1 MITSINFLA
10 VLVAAIVAFIVGF
23 LMHGPVG
30 GKLWM
35 KLANIVPTGKEKFSG
50 MIPQMLW
57 NLFANVITAFVLSVM
72 YIFAQSYFFLSSYN
86 FFPNISIGVLSIATP
101 VFLLWV
107 FVVVGSSMD
116 VIWMGKSKK
125 LWMFEC
131 LSTLLVMASMGI
143 VIAVW

>member
-1 MITSINFLA
+1 MLPINLGSII
-10 VLVAAIVAFIVGF
+10 VAAIVAFVVGF

-35 KLANIVPTGKEKFSG
+35 KLANIVPTGKEKFSD

-57 NLFANVITAFVLSVM
+57 NLLANIVLAFVLSVI
-72 YIFAQSYFFLSSYN
+72 YLFASRYFALSSYSY
-86 FFPNISIGVLSIATP
+86 FPIDSNLISITAPVL
-101 VFLLWV
+101 LLWLLIV
-107 FVVVGSSMD
+107 AGSSMD
-116 VIWMGKSKK
+116 IIWMGKSKK

-131 LSTLLVMASMGI
+131 FSSLLVMAAMGV

>member
-1 MITSINFLA
+1 MLPINFLA
-10 VLVAAIVAFIVGF
+10 IIVAAIAAFVVGF

-35 KLANIVPTGKEKFSG
+35 KLANIVPTGKEKFSD
-50 MIPQMLW
+50 MVPQMLW
-57 NLFANVITAFVLSVM
+57 NLVANIVMASVISVIYLFASTSDYLGVVGAMGGIVCAFV
-72 YIFAQSYFFLSSYN
+72 I
-86 FFPNISIGVLSIATP
+86 
-101 VFLLWV
+101 WV
-107 FVVVGSSMD
+107 FVVAGSSMD

-143 VIAVW
+143 VIVAW

>member
-1 MITSINFLA
+1 MLYINLWA
-10 VLVAAIVAFIVGF
+10 IIVASIVAFVVGF
-23 LMHGPVG
+23 LMHGPIG

-35 KLANIVPTGKEKFSG
+35 KLANIVPTGKEKFSD
-50 MIPQMLW
+50 MVPQMLW
-57 NLFANVITAFVLSVM
+57 NLFANIVLAFVISFIYL
-72 YIFAQSYFFLSSYN
+72 FASRYFGFSSYSYSPFSNN
-86 FFPNISIGVLSIATP
+86 FISIVAS

-107 FVVVGSSMD
+107 FTVAGSSMD

-131 LSTLLVMASMGI
+131 LSSLLVMAAMGA

>member
-1 MITSINFLA
+1 MLSINFLA
-10 VLVAAIVAFIVGF
+10 VLVAAVVAFIVGF

-35 KLANIVPTGKEKFSG
+35 KLANIVPTGKEKFG
-50 MIPQMLW
+50 DMVPQMLL
-57 NLFANVITAFVLSVM
+57 NLLANIVIAFVLSAI
-72 YIFAQSYFFLSSYN
+72 YSFSFRYFAVSSYSYFPIDNNL
-86 FFPNISIGVLSIATP
+86 ISITAPVL
-101 VFLLWV
+101 LLWLL
-107 FVVVGSSMD
+107 VVAGSSMD

-131 LSTLLVMASMGI
+131 FSSLLVMASMGI

>member
-1 MITSINFLA
+1 MLPINFLSIF
-10 VLVAAIVAFIVGF
+10 VASIAAFVVGF
-23 LMHGPVG
+23 LMHGPVA

-35 KLANIVPTGKEKFSG
+35 KLANIVPTGKEKFSD

-57 NLFANVITAFVLSVM
+57 NLLANIIIALVLSVM
-72 YIFAQSYFFLSSYN
+72 YLFASRYFFLSSYSYYPIETN
-86 FFPNISIGVLSIATP
+86 FITIATP

-107 FVVVGSSMD
+107 FTVAGSSME

-131 LSTLLVMASMGI
+131 LCSLLTLGAMGM
-143 VIAVW
+143 VIALW

>member
-1 MITSINFLA
+1 MLSINFGS
-10 VLVAAIVAFIVGF
+10 VIVAAIVAFIVGF

-35 KLANIVPTGKEKFSG
+35 KLANIVPTGKEKFSD

-57 NLFANVITAFVLSVM
+57 NLFANVVIATAIYIVLGFAFSIVPGTILSVTISV
-72 YIFAQSYFFLSSYN
+72 IF
-86 FFPNISIGVLSIATP
+86 T
-101 VFLLWV
+101 LWIFTV
-107 FVVVGSSMD
+107 AGSSMD

-131 LSTLLVMASMGI
+131 LSSLLVMASMGI